1 MAEKSG
7 KPGIPSSWD
16 EEFDV
21 VVVGY
26 GFAGGIS
33 AIEAHDAG
41 SRVLLIE
48 KMLDPGGISIC
59 SGGSIRFSRDPEK
72 SFAYL
77 KATNAGTTP
86 DDVLRALAE
95 GMREIPDYIARLA
108 EVNDARPVVRP
119 TKGNYPFPGFE
130 TFEGIS
136 IDEIPGFD
144 PASQYPHVSK
154 YLRANG
160 TRLFKV
166 VEDNVARRRIPVRL
180 STPALRLLTNADGE
194 VYGLVANPPSG
205 PVAIKARRAVILACG
220 GFEADEEMKRQYWQ
234 EKPVLSAAF
243 KGNTGDGIRM
253 AADVGADLW
262 HMWHYHGSYGL
273 HHPDPAFPYAIRLK
287 RLPDWVPTQAVRE
300 DVKMAW
306 IILDKTGKRYMNE
319 YAPYVQDTGHR
330 PMQFYDPITQSYPRI
345 PSRLIFD
352 EEARKL
358 YAIGSVT
365 YNDRDVSFKWSED
378 NLKEVELGI
387 LGRAD
392 SMAELAAK
400 NCLDEGV
407 LRASLDRWNAF
418 CRKGEDEDFRRP
430 PSSMVEIKTP
440 PFYFGEIWPV
450 VSNTQGG
457 PVHSAKQ
464 EILNSFGEP
473 IPRLY
478 AAGELG
484 SVFGHLYL
492 SGGNLAECFVSGQIA
507 GRGAASLS
515 PWV

>member
-253 AADVGADLW
+253 AADVGAADLW

-273 HHPDPAFPYAIRLK
+273 
-287 RLPDWVPTQAVRE
+287 QAS
-300 DVKMAW
+300 
-306 IILDKTGKRYMNE
+306 
-319 YAPYVQDTGHR
+319 R
-330 PMQFYDPITQSYPRI
+330 PQPIP
-345 PSRLIFD
+345 
-352 EEARKL
+352 
-358 YAIGSVT
+358 V
-365 YNDRDVSFKWSED
+365 
-378 NLKEVELGI
+378 
-387 LGRAD
+387 
-392 SMAELAAK
+392 
-400 NCLDEGV
+400 
-407 LRASLDRWNAF
+407 
-418 CRKGEDEDFRRP
+418 RRP
-430 PSSMVEIKTP
+430 PQALCQIGCP
-440 PFYFGEIWPV
+440 PRRSPERRQDGLDNPRQNGETLYERIRTLCPGYRATAHAILR
-450 VSNTQGG
+450 SNHT
-457 PVHSAKQ
+457 VLSAHSLPPH
-464 EILNSFGEP
+464 I
-473 IPRLY
+473 R
-478 AAGELG
+478 
-484 SVFGHLYL
+484 
-492 SGGNLAECFVSGQIA
+492 
-507 GRGAASLS
+507 
-515 PWV
+515 

>member
-1 MAEKSG
+1 MNPKGKKS
-7 KPGIPSSWD
+7 GIPSSWN
-16 EEFDV
+16 EEFDI
-21 VVVGY
+21 VVVGFGY
-26 GFAGGIS
+26 AGGVS
-33 AIEAHDAG
+33 AIEAHDSGAK
-41 SRVLLIE
+41 VLLIE
-48 KMLDPGGISIC
+48 KMPDPGGISIC
-59 SGGSIRFSRDPEK
+59 SGGSVRFARDTENA
-72 SFAYL
+72 FRYL
-77 KATNAGTTP
+77 KETNAGTTP

-95 GMREIPDYIARLA
+95 GMRDLPEYIGDLA
-108 EVNDARPVVRP
+108 KK
-119 TKGNYPFPGFE
+119 TKAKLTIKKAPANYPFPGYDA
-130 TFEGIS
+130 FEGIT
-136 IDEIPGFD
+136 IREFPGFD
-144 PASQYPHVSK
+144 ATVDYPHVSG
-154 YLRANG
+154 LMRADG

-166 VEDNVARRRIPVRL
+166 LENNLAQREIDIRL
-180 STPALRLLTNADGE
+180 STEAALLITNPGGE
-194 VYGLVANPPSG
+194 VCGLAIRSG
-205 PVAIKARRAVILACG
+205 TSEKFVKARRGVILACG

-253 AADVGADLW
+253 AADVGAGLW
-262 HMWHYHGSYGL
+262 HMWHYHGSYGFK
-273 HHPDPAFPYAIRLK
+273 HPDPSYPYAVRLK
-287 RLPDWVPTQAVRE
+287 RLPDWLPPDGARKDVR
-300 DVKMAW
+300 MAW

-319 YAPYVQDTGHR
+319 YAPYVQDTGQR

-365 YNDRDVSFKWSED
+365 YNDRDASFKWSQD
-378 NLKEVELGI
+378 NLKEVDLGI

-407 LRASLDRWNAF
+407 LQASLDRWNAF

-430 PSSMVEIKTP
+430 PSSMVEVKTP

-484 SVFGHLYL
+484 SAFGHLYM
-492 SGGNLAECFVSGQIA
+492 SGGNLAECFVGGRIA
-507 GRGAASLS
+507 GQNAASL
-515 PWV
+515 PAWD

>member
-1 MAEKSG
+1 MAEKRG

-26 GFAGGIS
+26 GYAGGVS
-33 AIEAHDAG
+33 AIEAHDGRAE
-41 SRVLLIE
+41 VLLIE

-59 SGGSIRFSRDPEK
+59 SGGSLRVTRDVEK
-72 SFAYL
+72 GFAYL
-77 KATNAGTTP
+77 KATNAGTSP

-108 EVNDARPVVRP
+108 EVNDARPLVRP
-119 TKGNYPFPGFE
+119 TRGNYPFPGFE
-130 TFEGIS
+130 TFEGIT

-144 PASQYPHVSK
+144 PAAQYPYVSK
-154 YLRANG
+154 YLRADG

-166 VEDNVARRRIPVRL
+166 VEDNVARRGIPVRL
-180 STPALRLLTNADGE
+180 STPALRLITDAEGE
-194 VYGLVANPPSG
+194 VCGLVANPPSG

-220 GFEADEEMKRQYWQ
+220 GFEADEEMKRRHWQ
-234 EKPVLSAAF
+234 EKPVFSAAF
-243 KGNTGDGIRM
+243 LGNTGDGIRM

-262 HMWHYHGSYGL
+262 HMWHYHGSYGFR
-273 HHPDPAFPYAIRLK
+273 HPDPAFPFAIRLK
-287 RLPDWVPTQAVRE
+287 KLPDWTPTQAVRE
-300 DVKMAW
+300 DVKMSW
-306 IILDKTGKRYMNE
+306 IVLDRDGRRYMNE

-330 PMQFYDPITQSYPRI
+330 PMELYDPVRQTYPRI
-345 PSRLIFD
+345 PSYLIFD
-352 EEARKL
+352 EEGRQFYSL
-358 YAIGSVT
+358 GSVV
-365 YNDRDVSFKWSED
+365 YNDRRVSFKWSED

-392 SMAELAAK
+392 SVAEMAERLH
-400 NCLDEGV
+400 LDASV
-407 LRASLDRWNAF
+407 LRAGLDRWNES
-418 CRKGEDEDFRRP
+418 CERGVDEDYGRP
-430 PSSMVEIKTP
+430 PTSMVEIKTP
-440 PFYFGEIWPV
+440 PFYFGEVWPV
-450 VSNTQGG
+450 VSNTHGG
-457 PVHSAKQ
+457 PVHNARQ
-464 EILNSFGEP
+464 QILDAFGDP

-515 PWV
+515 PWG